1 MILRGETCLSS
12 WIDVWSR
19 FKPYVLLSLIL
30 DDGDDVEDDGGDD
43 NNNDGDDDVEDGGG
57 DEFGDLVPMFEA
69 SVWFQA
75 KWSPISREWLT
86 SLLILSNLRAL
97 HAKKS
102 QLHCIHL
109 DNYATY
115 LKSNAHN
122 Q

>member
-1 MILRGETCLSS
+1 
-12 WIDVWSR
+12 
-19 FKPYVLLSLIL
+19 
-30 DDGDDVEDDGGDD
+30 
-43 NNNDGDDDVEDGGG
+43 
-57 DEFGDLVPMFEA
+57 MFEA

-102 QLHCIHL
+102 HLHRNHL

-115 LKSNAHN
+115 IKSNAHN
-122 Q
+122 QYQHHGPGDRGERNQRGGSDAEPCAQHPERG